1 MSKALAVV
9 HVRHQV
15 VPETED
21 DLEEGENVGGR
32 GLRGGDT
39 KKVITFSKQLHAYIC
54 WCN

>member
-32 GLRGGDT
+32 GGDT